1 MTGLVP
7 GFRGRQTEWRCPP
20 KSDHACVA
28 PLSAANIQIRFP
40 LRHTAGAVK
49 RSVPDGVETI
59 CSSWPSCARVPRSRA
74 SESSRIF
81 PSLPPC
87 ATSFD
92 VR

>member
-7 GFRGRQTEWRCPP
+7 GLSLCQTELRRPP
-20 KSDHACVA
+20 RSDHAFVA
-28 PLSAANIQIRFP
+28 PLSAAISQMRLP

-49 RSVPDGVETI
+49 RSVPDGVETT
-59 CSSWPSCARVPRSRA
+59 CSSWPKCGFVPRSRA
-74 SESSRIF
+74 SERSRIF

-87 ATSFD
+87 AMSLD